1 MPMPAYPTIIVP
13 GITASYL
20 LDDYPL
26 TPETIWSVM
35 SRNYERA
42 SLHPDNPRFE
52 AVEPAR
58 VYAGQVFEIAYQ
70 ELIEE
75 LRHNLRP
82 KVDLPVPVF
91 PFGYDWRQPLADTA
105 ARLASFIDEVIERTK
120 LMRHYA
126 KEDYGAAPKVNLVG
140 HSMGG
145 LVITGYLA
153 RQGKNHRVHK
163 VATLATPFQGSF
175 EAVIKITTGTADLG
189 VDAPSSRER
198 EAARL
203 TPALYS
209 LLPSFTAGIEPA
221 GTNLFQPDTW
231 QTSILDTIEEY
242 VRLHGVSPKDKK
254 KQSSELFASLLNGA
268 LSERRLTDQLK
279 LGDIGLTADD
289 WLCVA
294 GVDSKT
300 RVALS
305 VTQGRGGPSFNFRSA
320 DRQNKWATGATAA
333 ERRET
338 GDGTVPFAGAI
349 PKFLNEENIIC
360 VTPDDYGYWEVMD
373 RTISATAGF
382 HGILPNM
389 DMLHR
394 MLVSFLT
401 SQPPKRDNVWGRPAP
416 GIIQPAWP
424 GALKNMRNKD
434 VDRGSAPGKQN

>member
-1 MPMPAYPTIIVP
+1 MPAYPTIVVP

-35 SRNYERA
+35 KRDYDRA

-58 VYAGQVFEIAYQ
+58 VFAGQVFEVAYR

-82 KVDLPVPVF
+82 RVDLPVPVF
-91 PFGYDWRQPLADTA
+91 PFGYDWRQPLEYTA
-105 ARLASFIDEVIERTK
+105 ERLAGFIEEVIERTK

-126 KEDYGAAPKVNLVG
+126 KEDYGAAPRVNLIG

-145 LVITGYLA
+145 LVIAGYLA

-189 VDAPSSRER
+189 VDEPSSRER

-254 KQSSELFASLLNGA
+254 KQSRELFASLLNGA
-268 LSERRLTDQLK
+268 LAERRLTDQLK
-279 LGDIGLTADD
+279 LGDIGLTSDD

-294 GVDSKT
+294 GVDSTT

-349 PKFLNEENIIC
+349 PKFLSEENIIC

-394 MLVSFLT
+394 MLVAFLT
-401 SQPPKRDNVWGRPAP
+401 NQPPKRDNVWGRPAP

>member
-1 MPMPAYPTIIVP
+1 MPAYPTIIVP

-401 SQPPKRDNVWGRPAP
+401 NQPPKRDNVWGRPAP
-416 GIIQPAWP
+416 GIIQPVWP

>member
-1 MPMPAYPTIIVP
+1 MPMPAYPTIVVP

-20 LDDYPL
+20 MDDYPL

-58 VYAGQVFEIAYQ
+58 VFAGQVFEVAYK

-91 PFGYDWRQPLADTA
+91 PFGYDWRQPLAITVE
-105 ARLASFIDEVIERTK
+105 RLGTFIDEVIERTK
-120 LMRHYA
+120 LLRHYA

-145 LVITGYLA
+145 LVVAGYLA

-209 LLPSFTAGIEPA
+209 LLPSFTAGIKPA
-221 GTNLFQPDTW
+221 GTDLFQPENW

-242 VRLHGVSPKDKK
+242 VRLHGVSTKDKK
-254 KQSSELFASLLNGA
+254 KQSRELFASLLNGA
-268 LSERRLTDQLK
+268 LLERQLTNQLK
-279 LGDIGLTADD
+279 LENIGLTSDD
-289 WLCVA
+289 WLCVV
-294 GVDSKT
+294 GVDSTT

-305 VTQGRGGPSFNFRSA
+305 VTQGKGGPSFNFSSE
-320 DRQNKWATGATAA
+320 DRQNKWTTGATAA
-333 ERRET
+333 ERCET
-338 GDGTVPFAGAI
+338 GDGTVPFVGAM
-349 PKFLNEENIIC
+349 PKFLNDENIIC
-360 VTPDDYGYWEVMD
+360 VTPNDYGYWEVLD
-373 RTISATAGF
+373 RAVSATAGF

-394 MLVSFLT
+394 MLVAFFT
-401 SQPPKRDNVWGRPAP
+401 GQAPRRDNVWGRPAP
-416 GIIQPAWP
+416 GITEPKWP

-434 VDRGSAPGKQN
+434 KDNG

>member
-416 GIIQPAWP
+416 GIIQPVWP

>member
-401 SQPPKRDNVWGRPAP
+401 NQPPKRDNVWGRPAP
-416 GIIQPAWP
+416 GIIQPVWP

>member
-1 MPMPAYPTIIVP
+1 MPAYPTIIVP

-254 KQSSELFASLLNGA
+254 KQSRELFASLLNGA

-401 SQPPKRDNVWGRPAP
+401 NQPPKRDNVWGRPAP